1 MNEVKE
7 NSCPDCGGA
16 DRQPHQNECDVER
29 CSTCGQQRITCECS
43 DDGAVAETFEA
54 IRRHPQDAQFDL
66 LFATGIRNCFDGF
79 DVARDLKQ
87 NARLWDG
94 FIFGRFDD
102 DPAITLRD
110 IKHGDWNADTLLILA
125 KDHAPEPAHL
135 LDFVAPIY
143 DSGELD
149 DLWEL
154 AAGWCPA
161 ELEWVPAERTAL
173 MLGASE
179 KHKLLRVWWA

>member
-1 MNEVKE
+1 MSEESLQRVTEVGEYPAKCFFGVPYE
-7 NSCPDCGGA
+7 KPRRLHRRFVLRLAVNGVIRLLD
-16 DRQPHQNECDVER
+16 
-29 CSTCGQQRITCECS
+29 I
-43 DDGAVAETFEA
+43 DGNT
-54 IRRHPQDAQFDL
+54 
-66 LFATGIRNCFDGF
+66 
-79 DVARDLKQ
+79 
-87 NARLWDG
+87 RLWDG

-102 DPAITLRD
+102 APAITLRD
-110 IKHGDWNADTLLILA
+110 IKHGFWNADTLLILA

-154 AAGWCPA
+154 AVGWCPA

-179 KHKLLRVWWA
+179 KHKLLRVWWD

>member
-1 MNEVKE
+1 MLAITKE
-7 NSCPDCGGA
+7 A
-16 DRQPHQNECDVER
+16 DWKMRDAVDE
-29 CSTCGQQRITCECS
+29 
-43 DDGAVAETFEA
+43 AVAETFEA
-54 IRRHPQDAQFDL
+54 IRRYPQDAQFDL
-66 LFATGIRNCFDGF
+66 LFATGICNCFNGF
-79 DVARDLKQ
+79 HVARDLKR
-87 NARLWDG
+87 NTRLWDG

-110 IKHGDWNADTLLILA
+110 IKHGFWNADTLLILA

-135 LDFVAPIY
+135 LDLVAPIY

-154 AAGWCPA
+154 AVGWCPA

-179 KHKLLRVWWA
+179 KHKLLRVWWD